1 MAPPTPQTVERL
13 TAADGGYEHSAVLQA
28 LLNAGGDESAAL
40 ANLRSTRVQGVGA
53 EPTAES
59 AAAMPTTVAVVA
71 TLAPQSA
78 QPAGAGSKTLS
89 DRLSE
94 LNEARDKKLVSEQ
107 EYQVISGVGMRCLEI

>member
-28 LLNAGGDESAAL
+28 LLDAGGDESAAL
-40 ANLRSTRVQGVGA
+40 ATLRSTRVQGVGA

-59 AAAMPTTVAVVA
+59 ASAVPTTVAVVA
-71 TLAPQSA
+71 TLVPQSA
-78 QPAGAGSKTLS
+78 QPAGPGSKTLS

-107 EYQVISGVGMRCLEI
+107 EYQVISGG